1 MVSWSD
7 NRRWRR
13 QLICPSHHQT
23 ASHTTT
29 NQHRVTP
36 PPSAVY
42 PGREARAPSLAHTLA
57 EISFLTADLRRLASG
72 SSCTFTDLNRCGF
85 ASWKATISAS

>member
-1 MVSWSD
+1 MAHVNLATSPNFPTGS
-7 NRRWRR
+7 
-13 QLICPSHHQT
+13 SY
-23 ASHTTT
+23 
-29 NQHRVTP
+29 VTP